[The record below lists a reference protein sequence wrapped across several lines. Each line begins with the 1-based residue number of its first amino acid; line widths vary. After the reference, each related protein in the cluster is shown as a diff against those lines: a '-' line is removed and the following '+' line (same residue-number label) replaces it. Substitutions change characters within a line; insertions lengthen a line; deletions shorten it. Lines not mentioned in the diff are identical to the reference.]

1 VVVVLG
7 SRWAMT
13 GTPTTA
19 TCVAAGG
26 GGTAH
31 RGRSS
36 GDECRPRRAVALSR
50 DATGRRALVSSI
62 GEDVSETRG
71 AVESNDTESKVTN
84 RLHAGNKRADS
95 MRQTDRVRGRQTLGG
110 TVRPQ

>member
-1 VVVVLG
+1 MEGQADVDEGAHGLRGGFVLGVVEEVALAGLEGGMPFEDVEGGVVEEEWVFGGFFRVGVVILLLLVVVVVVLG

-31 RGRSS
+31 R
-36 GDECRPRRAVALSR
+36 RRCLVMSAV
-50 DATGRRALVSSI
+50 
-62 GEDVSETRG
+62 
-71 AVESNDTESKVTN
+71 
-84 RLHAGNKRADS
+84 
-95 MRQTDRVRGRQTLGG
+95 RVG
-110 TVRPQ
+110 